1 MAEELQEES
10 LMDSVK
16 IEEVTT
22 EEENNT
28 EEKNPMAHAEAK
40 TDELS
45 PEEIEDLERP
55 DFIPEKFWDA
65 KEGPDLEAL
74 SKSYIDLEKKFSQGK
89 HKVPEKYDT
98 SAFED
103 SNIDA
108 DDPVMKVYT
117 DWAKDA
123 KISQANFESLVQ
135 KVADLNGGSEDTTIS
150 VQEEKQKLG
159 PNADEIIKSNAEW
172 GRGLVRNGV
181 LSETDYEQ
189 LTVLGGTAEGHLTM
203 RKLRTLAG
211 EKDIPIKSTPML
223 GDETPEDL
231 HEMVQSEKYHND
243 PAYRKSVEK
252 KFQKMF
258 NG

>member
-1 MAEELQEES
+1 MAEEEKKEES

-16 IEEVTT
+16 VDDVST
-22 EEENNT
+22 EEENNA
-28 EEKNPMAHAEAK
+28 EEKNPMPHTEAK
-40 TDELS
+40 TDEIK
-45 PEEIEDLERP
+45 PVEDLEKP
-55 DFIPEKFWDA
+55 DWMPKKFWDA
-65 KEGPDLEAL
+65 KDGPDVESL
-74 SKSYIDLEKKFSQGK
+74 SKSYADLEKKFSQGK

-103 SNIDA
+103 SNIAD

-117 DWAKDA
+117 DWAKEA

-135 KVADLNGGSEDTTIS
+135 KVADLNGPVEDTAIS

-159 PNADEIIKSNAEW
+159 VNADEIIKSNAEW
-172 GRGLVRNGV
+172 GQRLVRDGV

-211 EKDIPIKSTPML
+211 EKDIPIQSQPIL

-231 HEMVQSEKYHND
+231 HTMVQSEKYHND

-252 KFQKMF
+252 KFEKMF